1 MTIHVSILLA
11 RICLF
16 FFGAFSLFLFTN
28 YVTVDILIGECHSE
42 RLEIRKK
49 LSGNPTEETIYLT
62 KDDNPFLR
70 IIV

>member
-11 RICLF
+11 RIC

-28 YVTVDILIGECHSE
+28 DATVDILIGECHSE
-42 RLEIRKK
+42 RLEIPKK
-49 LSGNPTEETIYLT
+49 LSGNLTEETIYLT